1 MTERAADDRH
11 GDADPAGNGAT
22 SPHGDEGDP
31 FDDRG
36 DPSDDGASPYGD
48 RDPDGLARR
57 AGTRADPD
65 HDQHF
70 LVDDRVLDRIP
81 GYLSADADASRLLEI
96 GGGAGALTDRL
107 LATVGAGTTSPSG
120 AVTVV
125 ERDRTFAA
133 FLREEFA
140 DAVDCGILSVI
151 EGDALDVALPSFT
164 ACVANLPYGVS
175 SEIAFRL
182 LPERKPLVLMFQSEF
197 AERMVAE
204 PGTSEYGRLSVS
216 AGHYADVEIVE
227 RVPPEA
233 FDPQPAVDSAIVRC
247 TPRDPGYDVGDEAF
261 FLRFVKALFTQRR
274 KTTRNAIRNTAHISA
289 LDDPEAVVEAADEE
303 LLARRPGTIEPAAF
317 AELSELARRHGSAA
331 ASENDA
337 AGTGS
342 STSGTGGTPTGRDAG
357 TSTER

>member
-1 MTERAADDRH
+1 MTDRAPD
-11 GDADPAGNGAT
+11 DADSRG
-22 SPHGDEGDP
+22 GDGT
-31 FDDRG
+31 G
-36 DPSDDGASPYGD
+36 TYGS

-57 AGTRADPD
+57 AGTRAEPD

-81 GYLSADADASRLLEI
+81 TYLPDDADRSHLLEI

-107 LATVGAGTTSPSG
+107 LAAVGAGSESPSG
-120 AVTVV
+120 RVSVV

-140 DAVDCGILSVI
+140 AAIESGALEVI
-151 EGDALDVALPSFT
+151 EGDALEVDLPEFT

-182 LPERKPLVLMFQSEF
+182 LPERTPLVLMFQKEF

-216 AGHYADVEIVE
+216 AGHYANVELVE
-227 RVPPEA
+227 TVPKEA
-233 FDPQPAVDSAIVRC
+233 FDPQPAVESAIVRC
-247 TPRDPGYDVGDEAF
+247 TPRDPDYVVGDEAF

-274 KTTRNAIRNTAHISA
+274 KTVRNAIRNTAHISG
-289 LDDPEAVVEAADEE
+289 LDAPEAVVDATDEE
-303 LLARRPGTIEPAAF
+303 LLRRRPGTLEPAAF
-317 AELSELARRHGSAA
+317 AALAESAREHGV
-331 ASENDA
+331 
-337 AGTGS
+337 
-342 STSGTGGTPTGRDAG
+342 STAPVGDGAEH
-357 TSTER
+357 TEP